1 MSAYTIVVP
10 DSKALCRICGT
21 NDSNLKLIED
31 FLGIPIFACGNELSV
46 EEDDADAVRRFRFV
60 IDSILDEIAQA
71 PGELSDSD
79 LIQSVLAG
87 AIAPCPGQRQ
97 DTARISK
104 DDHTFFEQNS
114 ILVPGAI
121 RKVYPRTRGQ
131 ASLVSMMRKNDIVIA
146 EGPAGSG
153 KTFLCISEALRLLLT
168 RKVSGIV
175 LTRPVVEAGE
185 SLGFLPG
192 DLRDK
197 LDPYTRPLYDA
208 MNAILPRE
216 TVARLQENGMLE
228 TAPLAYMRGRTLG
241 SAAVILDEAQNTT
254 REQMKMF
261 LTRLGEGSKMFITGD
276 LTQVDLPRKLK
287 SGLADATERLAGIEG
302 IAICHLDAGDVVR
315 SPLVRKIIH
324 AYESETNEE
333 S

>member
-21 NDSNLKLIED
+21 NDRNLKLIED

-46 EEDDADAVRRFRFV
+46 EEEDADAVRRFRFV
-60 IDSILDEIAQA
+60 IDSILDEIAQDS
-71 PGELSDSD
+71 GELSDSD
-79 LIQSVLAG
+79 LIQSVLKSQ
-87 AIAPCPGQRQ
+87 CPGPGR
-97 DTARISK
+97 TSA
-104 DDHTFFEQNS
+104 DDHAFFEQNS
-114 ILVPGAI
+114 IMVPGAI

-131 ASLVSMMRKNDIVIA
+131 ASLVSKMRKNDIVIA

-153 KTFLCISEALRLLLT
+153 KTFLCICEALRLLLT

-192 DLRDK
+192 DLHEK

-208 MNAILPRE
+208 MNAVLPRE
-216 TVARLQENGMLE
+216 SVARLQENGMLE
-228 TAPLAYMRGRTLG
+228 TAPLAYMRGRTL
-241 SAAVILDEAQNTT
+241 SSSAVILDEAQNTS

-276 LTQVDLPRKLK
+276 LTQIDLPRRVK
-287 SGLADATERLAGIEG
+287 SGLSDATERLAGIEG
-302 IAICHLDAGDVVR
+302 IAICNLDPEDVVR
-315 SPLVRKIIH
+315 SPLVKRIIN
-324 AYESETNEE
+324 AYEDETHEE